1 MLVAPPAQAFT
12 VAFETLPASAPFVVL
27 VDGQVWVRFRSGVRV
42 GAGTTVRVML
52 DIGELGRPLDL
63 VCEVFRETVVGL
75 DCRVVQAALA
85 DLVVLY
91 GVLGPAKDASMQ
103 GARALV
109 VASQPPTGSA
119 GASAGAALPGLGG
132 AMPELEPAPVRE
144 GSRSEPRADGPK
156 LPDLA
161 FAGGAAALGM
171 NTLVIHD
178 KASIVSHRIVG
189 IDLGTCNSCVSIVEH
204 GRPRTFTDETG
215 NDNVP
220 SVVSYLPNGTHVVG
234 TKAVEMMEEFPDRTI
249 TGSKRFIGRPFNS
262 QPVQTIL
269 HKFSYKVVPDA
280 EWGTAIQID
289 REAKSLITV
298 ASHILGHLKN
308 MAERNVGQ
316 EVVRAVITVPAYYN
330 DNQRHAVK
338 RAGAL
343 AGLQVERIIEEP
355 TAAAIAFGL
364 SDKENSNSAE
374 RKILVYDLGG
384 GTFDVSLLR
393 CQGTSFNVI
402 ATAGDNFLGGEDFDN
417 RIVDWVIEAYEK
429 GYNQQIW
436 STHPGVRV
444 KLKRAAEKAKIEL
457 SDKDVSRIDL
467 PDVPLTTRGTTRVIA
482 NLTRTT
488 LEQLVDRYID
498 RTLLLCDMAMREA
511 KVKPDELSAVVL
523 VGGQTKMPHVRNR
536 LIKKFGKLV
545 RTDVD
550 PARAVAIGAGLL
562 AQAVEEGFPSV
573 NLQAVLPMTIGLATP
588 QDPTFKPIIQR
599 NTPLPFRQAFPVS
612 VPVSQWASFTVDVF
626 QGDSAV
632 LTENEYLG
640 TMQIYDLPSGTRD
653 PAQLTIEFELTK
665 ECLLKVWVQNAGTG
679 QKHEILLINKEVAPS
694 ISALN
699 TKSAKDPNALGPT
712 PA

>member
-1 MLVAPPAQAFT
+1 MLVAPPAHAFT
-12 VAFETLPASAPFVVL
+12 VAFETLQASAPFVVL
-27 VDGQVWVRFRSGVRV
+27 VDGRVWVRFRTGVRV
-42 GAGTTVRVML
+42 GSGTTVRVML

-63 VCEVFRETVVGL
+63 ICEVYRETVVGL
-75 DCRVVQAALA
+75 DCRVVHAALA
-85 DLVVLY
+85 DLMVLQAA
-91 GVLGPAKDASMQ
+91 LGPAQASSIAA
-103 GARALV
+103 ARALV
-109 VASQPPTGSA
+109 DVGSVVPTPA
-119 GASAGAALPGLGG
+119 PGM
-132 AMPELEPAPVRE
+132 MPELEPPPA
-144 GSRSEPRADGPK
+144 PK
-156 LPDLA
+156 LPDISA
-161 FAGGAAALGM
+161 VASLGM

-189 IDLGTCNSCVSIVEH
+189 IDLGTCNSCVSLVEH
-204 GRPRTFTDETG
+204 GRPRTFTDDTG
-215 NDNVP
+215 NDNIP
-220 SVVSYLPNGTHVVG
+220 SIVSYLPNGTHVVG
-234 TKAVEMMEEFPDRTI
+234 QKANEMMEEFPERTI

-262 QPVQTIL
+262 QPVQSIL
-269 HKFSYKVVPDA
+269 HKFSYKVVPDT

-308 MAERNVGQ
+308 TAEKGVGQ

-343 AGLQVERIIEEP
+343 AGLQVERIIDEP

-364 SDKENSNSAE
+364 GEKEASNAAE
-374 RKILVYDLGG
+374 KKILVYDLGG
-384 GTFDVSLLR
+384 GTFDVSILK

-457 SDKDVSRIDL
+457 SDKDVARIDL

-488 LEQLVDRYID
+488 LEQLVDRFLD
-498 RTLLLCDMAMREA
+498 RTLLLCDMALREA
-511 KVKPDELSAVVL
+511 KVKPEELHAVVL

-536 LIKKFGKLV
+536 LTKKFGKLV

-550 PARAVAIGAGLL
+550 PARAVAIGAALL
-562 AQAVEEGFPSV
+562 AQAVEEGFPQV
-573 NLQAVLPMTIGLATP
+573 DLQAVLPMTIGLATP
-588 QDPTFKPIIQR
+588 QDPTFKPIIPR
-599 NTPLPFRQAFPVS
+599 NTPLPYRQAFPVS
-612 VPVSQWASFTVDVF
+612 VPLSQWASFTVDVL
-626 QGDSAV
+626 QGDSLNLA
-632 LTENEYLG
+632 ENEYLG
-640 TMQIYDLPSGTRD
+640 TMQIYDLASGTRD
-653 PAQLTIEFELTK
+653 PAQLTVEFELTK

-679 QKHEILLINKEVAPS
+679 QRHEILLINKEVAPS
-694 ISALN
+694 IMAL
-699 TKSAKDPNALGPT
+699 TSKRASDPAALTPT
-712 PA
+712 GA